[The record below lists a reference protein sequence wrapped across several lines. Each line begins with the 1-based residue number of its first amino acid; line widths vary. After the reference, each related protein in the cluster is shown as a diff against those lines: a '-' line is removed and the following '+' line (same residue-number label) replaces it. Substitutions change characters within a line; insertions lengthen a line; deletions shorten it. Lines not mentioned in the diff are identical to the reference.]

1 MSLGLSQECQ
11 GAASLWA
18 CLRDPRTTGMFRLQH
33 PEPERAEK
41 HLLMM
46 GPPPSSQT
54 CAFSPNTEH
63 RAYTCQ
69 TICELL
75 AVDYEG

>member
-1 MSLGLSQECQ
+1 
-11 GAASLWA
+11 
-18 CLRDPRTTGMFRLQH
+18 MFRLQH
-33 PEPERAEK
+33 PEPERAEE

-46 GPPPSSQT
+46 GPLPSSQT

-75 AVDYEG
+75 AVDYEGYPHTFSSRKTLQVSHNVSQTFEP